1 MNLFPAIQAQIGSW
15 NYYMVKMSMREISE
29 NVSFAT
35 EINDDRT
42 LDEAIQRT
50 LDESRA
56 TKQIASYLIKQ
67 QDRFFSSI
75 VIAAIGGS
83 PQWYP
88 VEMTEDPRFAIFRGD
103 SHLNNAFGI
112 ITFSTDRKYYALD
125 GQHRLK
131 AIKAL
136 TDPTS
141 DLALEAPPGFRDEEV
156 SVIIVVPNMA
166 ETREEFMRKYRRLF
180 GHLNRYAKAM
190 DQVTNIIMDEDDA
203 FAIITR
209 RLISEHQFFKWT
221 GRQRESA
228 RVKTKK
234 GKNLSA
240 SDSWFISLE
249 GLYDLNQELLTS
261 QQRKN
266 FGWDDEGTISKEFT
280 RMRPSEEILESLY
293 DELVMYWD
301 VLIDVLPQLKK
312 HPSEMRD
319 HNATD
324 SSKTEDSLL
333 FWPIGQNILGSITRR
348 LIDINFD
355 PTEEMTRESLRR
367 VLDPLSVLCWD
378 MKAPPSRHLLLIPD
392 DKEQTVWRIRSED
405 RSSAERI
412 VERIFNWQLGIDEL
426 NSDEVRILRSD
437 WETKL
442 VPAMHESLVDGL
454 WTLITNK
461 AISMKS

>member
-35 EINDDRT
+35 EINDDHT
-42 LDEAIQRT
+42 LDDAIQRT

-56 TKQIASYLIKQ
+56 TKQIANYLIKQ
-67 QDRFFSSI
+67 PDRFFSSI

-88 VEMTEDPRFAIFRGD
+88 VEMTDDPRFAIFRGD

-112 ITFSTDRKYYALD
+112 ITFSPDRKYYALD

-136 TDPTS
+136 TDPKS
-141 DLALEAPPGFRDEEV
+141 DLANEAPQGFRDEEV
-156 SVIIVVPNMA
+156 SVIIVVPNSA
-166 ETREEFMRKYRRLF
+166 ETREDFMRKYRRLF

-209 RLISEHQFFKWT
+209 RLISEHHFFKWT

-234 GKNLSA
+234 GKNLTS

-249 GLYDLNQELLTS
+249 GLYDLNQTLLTS
-261 QQRKN
+261 ARRKN
-266 FGWDDEGTISKEFT
+266 FGWDDEGTMSKDFT
-280 RMRPSEEILESLY
+280 RMRPSDEILEALY
-293 DELVMYWD
+293 DELVIYWD
-301 VLIDVLPQLKK
+301 VLLEVLPQLKN
-312 HPSEMRD
+312 HPSTMRD
-319 HNATD
+319 HNASKD
-324 SSKTEDSLL
+324 SKTEDSLL
-333 FWPIGQNILGSITRR
+333 FWPIGQDIAGSIIRR

-355 PTEEMTRESLRR
+355 SQEKLTRESLKGALSPMAS
-367 VLDPLSVLCWD
+367 LDWD
-378 MKAPPSRHLLLIPD
+378 MKSPPSRHILLIPD
-392 DKEQTVWRIRSED
+392 NKEHTVWKIRSDD
-405 RSSAERI
+405 RAGAARI

-426 NSDEVRILRSD
+426 NGDEVSDLRAD
-437 WETKL
+437 WERFL
-442 VPAMHESLVDGL
+442 LPALQESLVQDL
-454 WTLITNK
+454 WMMIE
-461 AISMKS
+461 SRVR